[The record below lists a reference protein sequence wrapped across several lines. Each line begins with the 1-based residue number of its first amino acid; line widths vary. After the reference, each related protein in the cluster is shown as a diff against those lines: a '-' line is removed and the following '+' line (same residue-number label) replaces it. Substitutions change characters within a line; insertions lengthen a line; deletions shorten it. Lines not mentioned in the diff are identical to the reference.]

1 MVMLGRLVRHVFFPQ
16 TRLRRAFPESTL
28 GAIEQAIKA
37 SERAHFGEIRFAVES
52 ALEPG
57 AIWRGESARER
68 GMEVFAELHVWDTEQ
83 NNGVLIYALLAD
95 RDVEI
100 VADRGVA
107 RHVDDARW
115 QGVCDS
121 LRHAFARGEFE
132 SGSLAAV
139 DAVSRLLAQHFP
151 ADGVNPNELPDR
163 PHVR

>member
-1 MVMLGRLVRHVFFPQ
+1 MLGRLLRHVFFPQ

-68 GMEVFAELHVWDTEQ
+68 GMEVFAELHVWDTQ
-83 NNGVLIYALLAD
+83 HNNGVLIYALLAD

-107 RHVDDARW
+107 RHVDNAHW

-121 LRHAFARGEFE
+121 LRQAFARGEFE

-139 DAVSRLLAQHFP
+139 DAVSSLLAQHFP
-151 ADGVNPNELPDR
+151 ADGVNPNELADR